1 MSKVEQ
7 RAIAAVERAHM
18 AVRRNPSQIVTLEEA
33 AAQAGYSASRLH
45 AIFSDRY
52 GETFGALVRRV
63 RLEHA
68 CRLMRARRHWSLTRI
83 AYQSGYS
90 ESSDFTRSFRRAYGL
105 APSRWDRV
113 APLNGARK
121 NEKNRQADTIA
132 ACDTVLM
139 QAAPD
144 TNAPTWPVRIEAR
157 PAQHV
162 AVYPVAEAEQTGRLR
177 EGWDQFEAWLST
189 RGQMRTDRLMM
200 GLSYD
205 SPYDTPGSVYRFE
218 LAYPVDPN
226 TKAGAG
232 VVIRDLPATQAAV
245 LSCNGDLEVFSGAWD
260 YLCRIFVPNSPWE
273 PGLGPTLETYFDD
286 PRPSGMT
293 LWNMDCIVPVQ
304 RSGGAE

>member
-1 MSKVEQ
+1 V
-7 RAIAAVERAHM
+7 AVERAHM
-18 AVRRNPSQIVTLEEA
+18 AVRKDPSHSITLEEA

-68 CRLMRARRHWSLTRI
+68 CRLMRARRDWSLTRI
-83 AYQSGYS
+83 AHQSGYS

-105 APSRWDRV
+105 APSHWDRI
-113 APLNGARK
+113 APLNGGQK

-132 ACDTVLM
+132 VCDTVLM

-144 TNAPTWPVRIEAR
+144 THAPTWPVRIEVR

-177 EGWDQFEAWLST
+177 EGWDHFEAWLSARAQT
-189 RGQMRTDRLMM
+189 RADRLMM

-205 SPYDTPGSVYRFE
+205 SLYDTPGSVYRFE
-218 LAYPVDPN
+218 LAYPVDPHIE
-226 TKAGAG
+226 AEAG
-232 VVIRDLPATQAAV
+232 VVIRDIPATQAAV
-245 LSCNGDLEVFSGAWD
+245 LSCNGDLAVFSGAWD
-260 YLCRIFVPNSPWE
+260 YLSRIFVPNSSWE
-273 PGLGPTLETYFDD
+273 PGPGPTLEAYFDD

-304 RSGGAE
+304 CSVGAE